1 MERGKAE
8 RGRSDNSSWGVAQIS
23 QIAAFGRFHLSS
35 LSRSWE
41 PWPSQFHSSLRRTGT
56 SQTYRPL
63 KAVECSGCRRWG
75 MSMNL
80 FRLLLSARAALTGH
94 DGCYLPKNSLRL
106 GRLRW
111 VAHLSSGFVVAEAT
125 SRGVR
130 YDKCFA
136 IGKFSQYIFDR
147 RLLSGSPAENNFAS
161 LLLFF
166 LHSDQE

>member
-8 RGRSDNSSWGVAQIS
+8 KGRSDNSSWGGAQIS
-23 QIAAFGRFHLSS
+23 QIAAFGRFHWSS

-41 PWPSQFHSSLRRTGT
+41 PWPSQFRSSLRRTGT
-56 SQTYRPL
+56 SQTCRPL
-63 KAVECSGCRRWG
+63 KAAECSGCRRWG

-80 FRLLLSARAALTGH
+80 FRLLLSAHVALTGH

-111 VAHLSSGFVVAEAT
+111 VAHLSSGFVFAEAT

-136 IGKFSQYIFDR
+136 IGKFSRYIFDR
-147 RLLSGSPAENNFAS
+147 RLLSV
-161 LLLFF
+161 
-166 LHSDQE
+166 LHRSEEHTSE